1 MKPELQKIFT
11 KLSKEQTQRVDLSV
25 IDDAKQ
31 VIREAGDEIDF
42 VDQLQNE
49 IMSKLQQINKLGADI
64 KQSIKGLDNAKGY
77 KSEITNAMKQIQKA
91 ASDLGADYQSIR
103 EWKLLDSSIDLIN
116 DLEADNK
123 RIRQEAKKFI
133 S

>member
-1 MKPELQKIFT
+1 
-11 KLSKEQTQRVDLSV
+11 
-25 IDDAKQ
+25 
-31 VIREAGDEIDF
+31 
-42 VDQLQNE
+42 
-49 IMSKLQQINKLGADI
+49 MSKLQQINKLGADI